1 MGITYQ
7 EAIEM
12 AKKPKMLTI
21 QQASAISGLDAQH
34 IRELIKRN
42 LVDFGYTV
50 SFKENAKR
58 KTYKIIPAKFFK
70 WLGKETPTEWR

>member
-1 MGITYQ
+1 MVTYQ

-21 QQASAISGLDAQH
+21 QQASALSGLDAQH
-34 IRELIKRN
+34 IRELIKRDM
-42 LVDFGYTV
+42 VDFGYAV
-50 SFKENAKR
+50 SFKTDAKR

-70 WLGKETPTEWR
+70 WLGREVPTEWR